1 MTTHAEKKPTHR
13 PVWVGVAVLA
23 TLAGAACAYAALA
36 PRQRFRTVAGPVG
49 SLVIDDGGEGGLPVL
64 FVHSFAGSTAHWNAQ
79 LAHLR
84 RSRRAVAMDLRGNGL
99 SDAPRRNDYAIHAL
113 ADDIAAVADG
123 LELERFVL
131 VGHSMGGDATA
142 AYAAAHPERV
152 AGLLLVGTP
161 AKLDDVQAQQIIAS
175 LDADY
180 DKVMG
185 NYWESMVTG
194 ARPSVHSALMRSM
207 HKVRHEASKA
217 MIAATFAY
225 DPVPALTSYP
235 GPVHLIDT
243 AHTDGPTS
251 VHRQAPYIP
260 RNFVSG
266 TSHWPH
272 LDEPDEFNGLLDDF
286 LQLVK

>member
-1 MTTHAEKKPTHR
+1 MTTHAEKRPTHR

-36 PRQRFRTVAGPVG
+36 PRQRFRTVAGTAG

-64 FVHSFAGSTAHWNAQ
+64 FVHSFAGSTVHWNAQ

-99 SDAPRRNDYAIHAL
+99 SDLPQRSDYAIAAL

-131 VGHSMGGDATA
+131 VGHSMGGDAAA
-142 AYAAAHPERV
+142 AYAATHPDRV
-152 AGLLLVGTP
+152 AGLLLVGAP
-161 AKLDDVQAQQIIAS
+161 AKLANEQAQQTLTA

-180 DKVMG
+180 DKVM
-185 NYWESMVTG
+185 NDYWESMLKG
-194 ARPSVHSALMRSM
+194 ARPAVHSALMRSM
-207 HKVRHEASKA
+207 HKVRREASKA

-243 AHTDGPTS
+243 AHTDGTTS
-251 VHRQAPYIP
+251 VHHQAQHVP
-260 RNFVSG
+260 RNFMTG
-266 TSHWPH
+266 TSHWPQ
-272 LDEPDEFNGLLDDF
+272 LDEPDEFNGLLDNF
-286 LQLVK
+286 LHLLK

>member
-1 MTTHAEKKPTHR
+1 MSTHVEKNPSYR

-36 PRQRFRTVAGPVG
+36 PRQRFRTVAGSAG
-49 SLVIDDGGEGGLPVL
+49 SLVIDDGGEGDVPVL

-79 LAHLR
+79 LTHLR
-84 RSRRAVAMDLRGNGL
+84 RNRRAVAMDLRGNGM
-99 SDAPRRNDYAIHAL
+99 SDPPRDNDYAMTAL

-123 LELERFVL
+123 LELDRFVL
-131 VGHSMGGDATA
+131 VGHSMGGDAAA
-142 AYAAAHPERV
+142 AYTAQHPERV

-161 AKLDDVQAQQIIAS
+161 AKASDDLAQQVMSS

-180 DKVMG
+180 DSVM
-185 NYWESMVTG
+185 NDYWETLLKG
-194 ARPSVHSALMRSM
+194 ARPVAHASLSKAMR
-207 HKVRHEASKA
+207 KVRHEASKA

-243 AHTDGPTS
+243 VHTDGPAS
-251 VHRQAPYIP
+251 LHLQARHVP
-260 RNFVSG
+260 RDLVTG
-266 TSHWPH
+266 TSHWPQ
-272 LDEPDEFNGLLDDF
+272 LDEPDEFNQLLDGF